1 MSHSFKLR
9 RSRKPKASASRSH
22 KRLLGIFA
30 GAIGI
35 ETALMR
41 LRGYPVGRNVVVR
54 CRKGHLFT
62 TIWLPGGSLKSLR
75 FGWSRYQRCPVG
87 KHFSLVTPVRASELT
102 GEQRRE
108 AAEHRDVRIP

>member
-1 MSHSFKLR
+1 MSHSFKPR
-9 RSRKPKASASRSH
+9 RGHTPKTSASRSH
-22 KRLLGIFA
+22 KRLLGVLA

-35 ETALMR
+35 ETAVMR
-41 LRGYPVGRNVVVR
+41 LRGYPLGRNVVVR

-75 FGWSRYQRCPVG
+75 FGWYRYQRCPVG

-102 GEQRRE
+102 DAQRHE
-108 AAEHRDVRIP
+108 AREHRDIRIP